1 MICNDVSE
9 CFEQI
14 SAYFSGDC
22 TGFFLLVDTED
33 HDTFQKVLQR
43 LQADGSKKCVYV
55 SEHCS
60 RNGLPDVDSAVR
72 AACVDGDAV
81 LVGVSQARML
91 QSGEALDRSLDDLLS
106 RPVSGHC
113 VALLDHCRQVLQKY
127 LHRDIRLKNRV
138 VLVEENSSP
147 LPKIR
152 LVKSAELCVG
162 AEPLNGIPGLLGYL
176 EKMSC
181 ADLERQPVLNVLCG
195 LNPGLFS
202 RAAYYVSAADGI
214 YETLCAKYSDVAG
227 GTQKCNGTD
236 EQWIFLAGELGRC
249 GSLSAVVCA
258 HFGAATNLSAH
269 IRDVWDGGSSMEKWL
284 LWLAL
289 SVFGER
295 SNSYLTLVLRDCP
308 YMEQFT
314 ERAYLCLAGVDVTH
328 PDFRRMRSERRRLLS
343 QLPEEIPLVTRF
355 CDKVGVHEKNAVFY
369 LSDGSDTERYEFL
382 RCLSVYDYSPE
393 ELERAV
399 DGFSKP
405 LALYMREFAF
415 DAANTKLAESDSG
428 LRQELTAYFSEYKR
442 QKLTNRIHGGFVE
455 KVGEYA
461 SQRPYNKLKARS
473 KIVSQMDR
481 SGAQLFFFDAL
492 GVEYLAFIRA
502 KCEEYGLL
510 CEIEIGRCELPSITV
525 KNKEF
530 LQYFPENACHKID
543 ALDEM
548 KHHST
553 VYDYEKCRLP
563 LHLFGELEVIDEE
576 LRRIRS
582 MLVQDDAMKKAVI
595 VSDHGASRLAVRY
608 GHESPAN
615 IQLDEDG
622 QHSGRCCPADSDPHI
637 PFAAYEDGYAVL
649 ANYER
654 FRGGRRANV
663 EVHGGA
669 SLEEVLVPVVTLTRR
684 PENVEFCFTEQVI
697 TLVPREVPQL
707 TLYANVPM
715 ARPRLLIDGEFIDGE
730 LVADSRHAK
739 FLLPKI
745 KRRGE
750 YLAEVYDGDV
760 SRGVRLA
767 FTAQKNTKEV
777 DLFGFGG
784 KK

>member
-1 MICNDVSE
+1 
-9 CFEQI
+9 
-14 SAYFSGDC
+14 
-22 TGFFLLVDTED
+22 
-33 HDTFQKVLQR
+33 
-43 LQADGSKKCVYV
+43 
-55 SEHCS
+55 
-60 RNGLPDVDSAVR
+60 
-72 AACVDGDAV
+72 
-81 LVGVSQARML
+81 
-91 QSGEALDRSLDDLLS
+91 
-106 RPVSGHC
+106 
-113 VALLDHCRQVLQKY
+113 
-127 LHRDIRLKNRV
+127 
-138 VLVEENSSP
+138 
-147 LPKIR
+147 
-152 LVKSAELCVG
+152 
-162 AEPLNGIPGLLGYL
+162 
-176 EKMSC
+176 
-181 ADLERQPVLNVLCG
+181 
-195 LNPGLFS
+195 
-202 RAAYYVSAADGI
+202 
-214 YETLCAKYSDVAG
+214 
-227 GTQKCNGTD
+227 
-236 EQWIFLAGELGRC
+236 
-249 GSLSAVVCA
+249 
-258 HFGAATNLSAH
+258 
-269 IRDVWDGGSSMEKWL
+269 
-284 LWLAL
+284 
-289 SVFGER
+289 
-295 SNSYLTLVLRDCP
+295 
-308 YMEQFT
+308 MEQFT

-343 QLPEEIPLVTRF
+343 QLPEELPLVTRF

-369 LSDGSDTERYEFL
+369 LSDGSDTERHEFL
-382 RCLSVYDYSPE
+382 RCLSIYDYSPE

-455 KVGEYA
+455 KVEEYA

-510 CEIEIGRCELPSITV
+510 CEIEIGRCELPSLTV

-553 VYDYEKCRLP
+553 VYDYVKCRLP

-595 VSDHGASRLAVRY
+595 VSDHGASRLAVLY

-622 QHSGRCCPADSDPHI
+622 QHSGRCCPADSDPRI
-637 PFAAYEDGYAVL
+637 PSAAYEDGYAVL

-684 PENVEFCFTEQVI
+684 PENVEFCFTEQMI

-715 ARPRLLIDGEFIDGE
+715 TRPRLLIDGEFIDGE

-750 YLAEVYDGDV
+750 YTAEVYDGDV